1 MAIIKIYE
9 FAEIHKEVIRNYKKY
24 KLNFLQGA
32 VRSGKSHL
40 TNHLF
45 LNEIEDKE
53 GSIVLSGYSSTT
65 VKKNVVDDLQKI
77 LGVEFKFRNNSSG
90 EYFEIPMKKYSKLK
104 FYTVGGAREG
114 DEKKVQG
121 MTVLVWYADEAAS
134 YAESFF
140 NMMLTRLSREDS
152 RAFFTLNPEG
162 PSHYIKK
169 FIDKHENKTLSTYI
183 EGYVKSYRFKLDDN
197 NSLPLSYKQQ
207 QHNSYSGHMYKRL
220 ILGEWAVGEGLVYS
234 VDKLKYISLNDFKE
248 IYNNAENNRMYD
260 RYNPKY
266 DEKHNIGVDLGTVHP
281 TAFVKCWKYKGV
293 WYIVSEFYK
302 PKISPSE
309 LAVEL
314 DKFNKDTRQDEFTDN
329 DIFYDH
335 AAKWFFQQMNQDY
348 KSLKLIPAKKEVLKG
363 IMYVE
368 NLILNGRLVIVK
380 DNCPNLIN
388 EFNSYSWDSKSN
400 NDDVIKL
407 NDDALDALRYAIY
420 STEYQTGF
428 Y

>member
-1 MAIIKIYE
+1 MAVIKIYP
-9 FAEIHKEVIRNYKKY
+9 FADIHKEVIKNYKNY

-45 LNEIEDKE
+45 LNYLEDKD
-53 GSIVLSGYSSTT
+53 GAVVLSGYSSTT
-65 VKKNVVDDLQKI
+65 VKKNVVDELQKI
-77 LGVEFKFRNNSSG
+77 LSVKFIFRNNSSG
-90 EYFEIPMKKYSKLK
+90 EYFEIPLKKYKGLK

-114 DEKKVQG
+114 DERKVQG

-134 YAESFF
+134 YAETFF
-140 NMMLTRLSREDS
+140 NMMLTRLSLEES
-152 RAFFTLNPEG
+152 KAFFTLNPEG

-169 FIDKHENKTLSTYI
+169 FIDKHENVDSPSYI

-197 NSLPLSYKQQ
+197 NSLPESYKKQ
-207 QHNSYSGHMYKRL
+207 QHSSYSGHMYKRL

-234 VDKLKYISLNDFKE
+234 VDKLKYISLDEFKE
-248 IYNNAENNRMYD
+248 IYNNAENNRLYHQYD
-260 RYNPKY
+260 SNF

-281 TAFVKCWKYKGV
+281 TAFIKCWKYKGV
-293 WYIVSEFYK
+293 WYIISEFYK
-302 PKISPSE
+302 PKISPSDLAIE
-309 LAVEL
+309 LN
-314 DKFNKDTRQDEFTDN
+314 KFNEDTRPDMFNDN

-335 AAKWFFQQMNQDY
+335 AAKWFFQQMSQDY
-348 KSLKLIPAKKEVLKG
+348 RKLKLMPAKKDVLKG
-363 IMYVE
+363 IMFVE

-380 DNCPNLIN
+380 ENCPNLIN
-388 EFNSYSWDSKSN
+388 EFNSYSWDAKSN
-400 NDDVIKL
+400 SDDVIKE

-420 STEYQTGF
+420 STEYQSGF